1 MLPARKTVSEITSSR
16 SSYKLGLHGEK
27 KKNSMETLEYFEKL
41 K

>member
-1 MLPARKTVSEITSSR
+1 MLTARKTVSKITSSR

-27 KKNSMETLEYFEKL
+27 KNSMETLEYFEKL